1 MAREEVQ
8 GLFHTLGLAMSPRSL
23 RSPVVNYRLNGV
35 YLHLKKKKKRQRK
48 QETQSFCLREEHLFN
63 PGKNPGLLP
72 IWEASWHCE

>member
-35 YLHLKKKKKRQRK
+35 YLHLKKKRQRK
-48 QETQSFCLREEHLFN
+48 QETEFLSERRAFV
-63 PGKNPGLLP
+63 
-72 IWEASWHCE
+72 

>member
-35 YLHLKKKKKRQRK
+35 YLHLKKKKAE
-48 QETQSFCLREEHLFN
+48 ETRNRVFV
-63 PGKNPGLLP
+63 
-72 IWEASWHCE
+72 